1 MAYDPNRFRGEE
13 RIAIMALDMLGRS
26 FDYQVKKITPRL
38 ERGGYKYVKRDIGH
52 MKAAF
57 TRIRNEAMKGM
68 DEKMRQHINRQSRDY
83 EIRAVQVSVTK
94 DSESVIMPLEDE
106 WQFVQI
112 VTNRE
117 CAICLKDGAECRDCE
132 IRKLL
137 RRYVEEPE
145 AGMLME
151 CGFQGCE
158 LSDSK
163 KINKQERL

>member
-1 MAYDPNRFRGEE
+1 MAYDPNRIRSDE

-38 ERGGYKYVKRDIGH
+38 ERGGYKYVKRDVGL

-57 TRIRNEAMKGM
+57 NRIRNEALKGVDAQM
-68 DEKMRQHINRQSRDY
+68 QAHINRQSRDY

-94 DSESVIMPLEDE
+94 YTESVVMPLKDE

-112 VTNRE
+112 VVESRCKLCLNTGKE
-117 CAICLKDGAECRDCE
+117 CKECGV
-132 IRKLL
+132 KALL
-137 RRYVEEPE
+137 RRYVEEPDH
-145 AGMLME
+145 GMLTE

-163 KINKQERL
+163 KLNKQERL

>member
-1 MAYDPNRFRGEE
+1 MAYDPNRLRSEE

-38 ERGGYKYVKRDIGH
+38 ERGGYKCVKRDVGL

-57 TRIRNEAMKGM
+57 NRIRNEAMKGM
-68 DEKMRQHINRQSRDY
+68 DEKMQAHINRQSRDY

-94 DSESVIMPLEDE
+94 DPESVVMPLKDE

-112 VTNRE
+112 VVESRCKLCLNTGKE
-117 CAICLKDGAECRDCE
+117 CKECGV
-132 IRKLL
+132 KALL
-137 RRYVEEPE
+137 RRYVEEPDH
-145 AGMLME
+145 GMLTE

-163 KINKQERL
+163 KLNRQERL